1 MKLVFLGPPGAGK
14 GTLASEAAKYYGIP
28 HISTG
33 SMFRNAIKK
42 HTPLGEKIRK
52 IIDSGAL
59 VDDET
64 TAALVK
70 ERLAQTDAQNGFI
83 LDGFPRTIAQAEI
96 LEAFCSLDAV
106 INFDISDE
114 AVIKRLSGRRLCP
127 SCGKNFHIEFM
138 KPLVEGVC
146 DNCRAALV
154 IREDDKIEAIVK
166 RLETYREQ
174 TFPLIEF
181 YQNKNLL
188 ITLDAKL
195 APAAILENFVKLFSL
210 KQIKS
215 KENL

>member
-14 GTLASEAAKYYGIP
+14 GTLASEVAKYYGIP

-33 SMFRNAIKK
+33 SMFRIAIKN
-42 HTPLGEKIRK
+42 HTPLGAKIK
-52 IIDSGAL
+52 NIIDSGSL

-70 ERLAQTDAQNGFI
+70 ERLGEADVGNGFI
-83 LDGFPRTIAQAEI
+83 LDGFPRTIRQAEM
-96 LEAFCSLDAV
+96 LDTFCPLDAV
-106 INFDISDE
+106 IDFDIPDE

-138 KPLVEGVC
+138 RPQVEGIC
-146 DNCRAALV
+146 DNCRGILV
-154 IREDDKIEAIVK
+154 IREDDKREAIVK

-181 YQNKNLL
+181 YRNKNLL
-188 ITLDAKL
+188 ITLDAQP
-195 APAAILENFVKLFSL
+195 APSVILENFIHLFPRKL
-210 KQIKS
+210 
-215 KENL
+215 

>member
-1 MKLVFLGPPGAGK
+1 MKLVFLGPPRAGK

-138 KPLVEGVC
+138 KPLIEGLC
-146 DNCRAALV
+146 DNCRATLV
-154 IREDDKIEAIVK
+154 IREDDKTEAIVK

-174 TFPLIEF
+174 TFPLIEL

-188 ITLDAKL
+188 ITLDAKP

>member
-14 GTLASEAAKYYGIP
+14 GTLASEVAKYYDIP

-33 SMFRNAIKK
+33 AMFRSAIKND
-42 HTPLGEKIRK
+42 TPLGEKIK
-52 IIDSGAL
+52 KVIDSGAL

-70 ERLAQTDAQNGFI
+70 ERLTNDDARNGFI
-83 LDGFPRTIAQAEI
+83 LDGFPRTIVQAEM
-96 LEAFCSLDAV
+96 LEVFCSLDAV
-106 INFDISDE
+106 IDFDISDE
-114 AVIKRLSGRRLCP
+114 AVVKRLSGRRLCP

-138 KPLVEGVC
+138 KPQVEGVC
-146 DNCRAALV
+146 DNCRGTLV

-181 YQNKNLL
+181 YQNKKLL
-188 ITLDAKL
+188 ISLDAQP
-195 APAAILENFVKLFSL
+195 APAVILENFVKLFPR
-210 KQIKS
+210 KC
-215 KENL
+215 

>member
-1 MKLVFLGPPGAGK
+1 MKMVFLGPPGAGK
-14 GTLASEAAKYYGIP
+14 GTLASEVAKYYGIP

-33 SMFRNAIKK
+33 VMFRTAIKN
-42 HTPLGEKIRK
+42 HTSLGEKIKK

-70 ERLAQTDAQNGFI
+70 ERLANADARNGFI

-96 LEAFCSLDAV
+96 LEDFCNLDAV
-106 INFDISDE
+106 IDFDISDE
-114 AVIKRLSGRRLCP
+114 AVIKRLSGRRVCP

-138 KPLVEGVC
+138 KPQVEGVC
-146 DNCRAALV
+146 DDCRGTLI
-154 IREDDKIEAIVK
+154 IREDDKKEAIVK

-181 YQNKNLL
+181 YQNKKLL
-188 ITLDAKL
+188 ITLDAQP
-195 APAAILENFVKLFSL
+195 APAVILDNFVKLFPRKL
-210 KQIKS
+210 
-215 KENL
+215 

>member
-14 GTLASEAAKYYGIP
+14 GTLASEAAKYYDIP

-42 HTPLGEKIRK
+42 HTSLGEKIRK

-70 ERLAQTDAQNGFI
+70 ERLTNDDARNGFI
-83 LDGFPRTIAQAEI
+83 LDGFPRTIVQAEM
-96 LEAFCSLDAV
+96 LECFCSLDAV
-106 INFDISDE
+106 VDFDISDE
-114 AVIKRLSGRRLCP
+114 AVVKRLSGRRLCP

-138 KPLVEGVC
+138 KPQVEGVC
-146 DNCRAALV
+146 DNCRGTLV

-181 YQNKNLL
+181 YQNKKLL
-188 ITLDAKL
+188 ISLDAQP
-195 APAAILENFVKLFSL
+195 APAVILENFVKLFPR
-210 KQIKS
+210 KC
-215 KENL
+215 